1 MKTSQNGI
9 KLLTAFEGC
18 RLHAYKA
25 VPTEQYYT
33 IGYGH
38 YGPDVRADMKIT
50 FSMAEEY
57 LKKDLVR
64 FENAV
69 NKTGLTLDQNQF
81 DALVSFTYNCGEG
94 SLKMLIKGR
103 TINQIGDA
111 LLLYN
116 KSGGKVL
123 EGLNRRRRKE
133 RELFFTPVQAQT
145 KTVSGNKYRV
155 TASVLNVR
163 NGAGTSFKVVRTLKK
178 DTIVNVLS
186 FSGDWAKT
194 EYGWCHKNYLQRNA

>member
-9 KLLTAFEGC
+9 KFLTGIEKC
-18 RLHAYKA
+18 KLYAYKA
-25 VPTEQYYT
+25 VPTEPYYT

-38 YGPDVRADMKIT
+38 YGPDVKADMKIT
-50 FSMAEEY
+50 LSIAEDY
-57 LKKDLVR
+57 FKKDLAR

-69 NKTGLTLDQNQF
+69 NRTGLTLNQNQF
-81 DALVSFTYNCGEG
+81 DALISFTYNCGEG

-103 TINQIGDA
+103 TINQIGEA

-123 EGLNRRRRKE
+123 DGLNSRRRKE
-133 RELFFTPVQAQT
+133 RELFFTPAQN
-145 KTVSGNKYRV
+145 KIVSGNKYKV

-163 NGAGTSFKVVRTLKK
+163 NGAGTSFKVVRTLKQG
-178 DTIVNVLS
+178 TVVSVLS

-194 EYGWCHKNYLQRNA
+194 DLGWCSKQYLQKI

>member
-9 KLLTAFEGC
+9 KLLTGFEGC

-25 VPTEQYYT
+25 VPTEPYYT

-38 YGPDVRADMKIT
+38 YGPDVKADMKIT

-57 LKKDLVR
+57 LKKDLAR

-69 NKTGLTLDQNQF
+69 NRTGLTLNQNQF

-94 SLKMLIKGR
+94 SLKMLLKGR

-133 RELFFTPVQAQT
+133 RELFFTPAQS
-145 KTVSGNKYRV
+145 VSGNKYKV

-163 NGAGTSFKVVRTLKK
+163 NGAGTSFKVVRTLKRG
-178 DTIVNVLS
+178 TVVSVLS

-194 EYGWCHKNYLQRNA
+194 DLGWCSKQYLQKI

>member
-9 KLLTAFEGC
+9 KLLTGFEGC

-38 YGPDVRADMKIT
+38 YGPDVKADMKIT

-57 LKKDLVR
+57 LKKDLAR

-69 NKTGLTLDQNQF
+69 NRTGLTLNQNQF

-103 TINQIGDA
+103 NINQIGDA

-133 RELFFTPVQAQT
+133 RELFFTPAQN
-145 KTVSGNKYRV
+145 KIVSGNKYKV

-163 NGAGTSFKVVRTLKK
+163 NGAGISFKVIRTLKK
-178 DTIVNVLS
+178 DTVVNVLS

-194 EYGWCHKNYLQRNA
+194 DLGWCSKQYLQKI

>member
-9 KLLTAFEGC
+9 KLLTGFEGC

-25 VPTEQYYT
+25 VPTEPYYT

-38 YGPDVRADMKIT
+38 YGPDVKADMKIT

-57 LKKDLVR
+57 LKKDLAR

-69 NKTGLTLDQNQF
+69 NRTGLTLNQNQF

-133 RELFFTPVQAQT
+133 RELFFTPTQAQ
-145 KTVSGNKYRV
+145 TVSGNKYKV

-163 NGAGTSFKVVRTLKK
+163 NGAGTSFKVIRTLKQG
-178 DTIVNVLS
+178 TVVSVLS

-194 EYGWCHKNYLQRNA
+194 DLGWCSKQYLQKI

>member
-9 KLLTAFEGC
+9 KLLTGFEGC
-18 RLHAYKA
+18 VLTAYKA

-38 YGPDVRADMKIT
+38 YGPDVKKGMKIT

-69 NKTGLTLDQNQF
+69 NKTGLNLNQSQF

-94 SLKMLIKGR
+94 CLKSLIKGR
-103 TINQIGDA
+103 TLNQIADA

-116 KSGGKVL
+116 KSGGRVL
-123 EGLNRRRRKE
+123 EGLNRRRKKE
-133 RELFFTPVQAQT
+133 RELFLSQSQ
-145 KTVSGNKYRV
+145 TVSGNKYKV
-155 TASVLNVR
+155 TASALNIR
-163 NGAGTSFKVVRTLKK
+163 AGAGLNYKIVGVLKK
-178 DTIVNVLS
+178 NTVINVIS
-186 FSGDWAKT
+186 FSGNWAKFQHG
-194 EYGWCHKNYLQRNA
+194 YCSKQYLQKV

>member
-9 KLLTAFEGC
+9 KLLTSFEGC

-25 VPTEQYYT
+25 VPTEPYYT

-38 YGPDVRADMKIT
+38 YGPDVKANMRIT

-57 LKKDLVR
+57 LKKDLAR

-69 NKTGLTLDQNQF
+69 NRTGLTLNQNQF

-133 RELFFTPVQAQT
+133 RELFFTPIQ
-145 KTVSGNKYRV
+145 TVSGNKYKV

-163 NGAGTSFKVVRTLKK
+163 NGAGTSFKVVRTLKQG
-178 DTIVNVLS
+178 TVVSVLS

-194 EYGWCHKNYLQRNA
+194 DLGWCSKQYLQKI

>member
-9 KLLTAFEGC
+9 KFLTGFEGC

-25 VPTEQYYT
+25 VPTEPYYT

-38 YGPDVRADMKIT
+38 YGPDVKADMKIT

-69 NKTGLTLDQNQF
+69 NRTGLTLNQNQF

-133 RELFFTPVQAQT
+133 RELFFTPTQT
-145 KTVSGNKYRV
+145 QTVSGNKYKV
-155 TASVLNVR
+155 IASVLNVR
-163 NGAGTSFKVVRTLKK
+163 NGAGTSFKVIRTLKK
-178 DTIVNVLS
+178 DTVVNVLS

-194 EYGWCHKNYLQRNA
+194 DLGWCSKQYLQKT

>member
-9 KLLTAFEGC
+9 KLLTGFEGC

-25 VPTEQYYT
+25 VPTEPYYT

-38 YGPDVRADMKIT
+38 YGPDVKADMKIT

-57 LKKDLVR
+57 LKKDLER

-69 NKTGLTLDQNQF
+69 NRTGLTLNQNQF
-81 DALVSFTYNCGEG
+81 DALVSFTYNCGDG

-133 RELFFTPVQAQT
+133 RDLFFTPAQN
-145 KTVSGNKYRV
+145 KIVSGNKYKV
-155 TASVLNVR
+155 IVSVLNVR
-163 NGAGTSFKVVRTLKK
+163 NGAGMRFKVVRTLKQG
-178 DTIVNVLS
+178 TVVSVLS

-194 EYGWCHKNYLQRNA
+194 DLGWCSKKYLQKI